1 MTTFDRHIILRFS
14 IASVFLIALL
24 IVFFVV
30 LDYVEYIDD
39 FIDRGATQKQVFG
52 TYYLNYIPEIVKLT
66 SPLALF
72 LATIY
77 TTARL
82 SQSLQL
88 AAMTMAGVSLY
99 RILAPFMLVGL
110 LVTGFMLWFNGYV
123 VPRANVTVL
132 DFQEQYYKS
141 APEGAEVTELYRQ
154 NAPGSLL
161 MVGFYDRARSRGF
174 RVSLQDFEEGDDGTR
189 IVRRLD
195 ATEALWNDSLGV
207 WTLQGATR
215 RTFHPDGSESRSFV
229 QALDTALTV
238 QPRDLARTER
248 DAERLTIPEA
258 RAYLAALERAGAQKT
273 GRPEVGYYTKFAY
286 PFANLILVVLGVPL
300 ASVRRRGGQAA
311 QMTLGL
317 GVAFVYLALQ
327 KVIEPFGYSENLPPA
342 LAAWLAHLLF
352 AGVAISLLLRVR
364 K

>member
-1 MTTFDRHIILRFS
+1 MTTFDRHVILRFS
-14 IASVFLIALL
+14 IATVFLTALL
-24 IVFFVV
+24 IVFFIV

-39 FIDRGATQKQVFG
+39 FIDRGATQQQVFG
-52 TYYLNYIPEIVKLT
+52 TYYLNYIPEIIKLT

-99 RILAPFMLVGL
+99 RILAPFVLVGVV
-110 LVTGFMLWFNGYV
+110 VTGFMLWFNGFV

-141 APEGAEVTELYRQ
+141 APEGAETTELYRQ

-161 MVGFYDRARSRGF
+161 MVGFYDRTRSRGF
-174 RVSLQDFEEGDDGTR
+174 RVSLQDFEETDDGTR
-189 IVRRLD
+189 LAKRMD
-195 ATEALWNDSLGV
+195 ATEALWNDTLGV
-207 WTLQGATR
+207 WTFQGATL
-215 RTFHPDGSESRSFV
+215 RTFHTDGTESRRFI
-229 QALDTALTV
+229 QRLDTTLTV
-238 QPRDLARTER
+238 RPRDLARTER
-248 DAERLTIPEA
+248 DAERLTIPET
-258 RAYLAALERAGAQKT
+258 RAYLAALERAGAQNT

-311 QMTLGL
+311 QLALGL

-327 KVIEPFGYSENLPPA
+327 KVVEPFGYAETLPPVV
-342 LAAWLAHLLF
+342 AAWLAHLLF
-352 AGVAISLLLRVR
+352 AGVAVALLLRVR